1 MKYVDLALSGYSE
14 MISIWNFKW
23 FWERSLVGNRK
34 PTEPDLS
41 NIETIIPNSQLN
53 NNLSPVAAS
62 FTLIIDFKFLLSS
75 MKGKHVYLIKTCLV
89 VLVFNLIFQLS
100 LSLALQTLVALK
112 IVNYM
117 YYVSKCRRAMVTVC
131 SVRFS
136 LTSTSL

>member
-1 MKYVDLALSGYSE
+1 M
-14 MISIWNFKW
+14 
-23 FWERSLVGNRK
+23 VGNRK

-62 FTLIIDFKFLLSS
+62 FTLIIDFKFLLSL
-75 MKGKHVYLIKTCLV
+75 MKSKHVYLIKTCLV

-100 LSLALQTLVALK
+100 LSLALQTFELEITRGPFNCRILVSYTIK
-112 IVNYM
+112 PIPVDFSM
-117 YYVSKCRRAMVTVC
+117 YYVSKCIRAMVTVC

-136 LTSTSL
+136 LISTSL

>member
-1 MKYVDLALSGYSE
+1 MKHVDLSLSGYSE

-62 FTLIIDFKFLLSS
+62 FTLIIDFKFSLSS
-75 MKGKHVYLIKTCLV
+75 MKSEHVYLIKICLV
-89 VLVFNLIFQLS
+89 VVVFQLF
-100 LSLALQTLVALK
+100 LSIA
-112 IVNYM
+112 
-117 YYVSKCRRAMVTVC
+117 
-131 SVRFS
+131 
-136 LTSTSL
+136 